1 MDIEQA
7 REFVRRNHR
16 AVLVTYHPD
25 GRAQVSPVG
34 AGVDADGNVI
44 ISTRQTAVKTRN
56 LRRDPRAVLCVLND
70 QFFGEWV
77 VIEGT
82 AQIVELPEA
91 MEPLVDYY
99 RRMAGEHPD
108 WDDYRAAM
116 VREQRV
122 LLRIAITRAGPDV
135 KG

>member
-1 MDIEQA
+1 MELEQA
-7 REFVRRNHR
+7 REFIRRNHR
-16 AVLVTYHPD
+16 AVLVTYFPD

-34 AGVDADGNVI
+34 AGIDADGNVI
-44 ISTRQTAVKTRN
+44 ISTRQTAIKTRN
-56 LRRDPRAVLCVLND
+56 LRRDPRVVLCVLND

-77 VIEGT
+77 AIEGT

-116 VREQRV
+116 QREQRV